1 MKKFI
6 GMLAAAATLAAGSAA
21 LTTPVAQAVTIS
33 GSGVKYVFCSS
44 NQHNNQI
51 SYEDR
56 YGQVSKIV
64 SLPAKAQDGTY
75 CGVIEVGIEPDTYV
89 AARIKNNNAH
99 YVYAAVYS
107 VSYPLFSGSTG
118 APPNYTLVARDE
130 SYDSYGG
137 FNFASAY

>member
-6 GMLAAAATLAAGSAA
+6 GTLAAAATLAAGSAA

-75 CGVIEVGIEPDTYV
+75 CGVIEVGIESDSYV
-89 AARIKNNNAH
+89 SAMIKNERAH

-107 VSYPLFSGSTG
+107 ASYPLFSGSTG

-130 SYDSYGG
+130 NHSSYGG
-137 FNFASAY
+137 YNYAFAY

>member
-6 GMLAAAATLAAGSAA
+6 GTLAAAATLAAGSAA

-51 SYEDR
+51 SYYDR
-56 YGQVSKIV
+56 YGKVSKIV
-64 SLPAKAQDGTY
+64 NLTTKAQDNSY
-75 CGVIEVGIEPDTYV
+75 CGVIEVSIEPDSYV
-89 AARIKNNNAH
+89 SALIENDRAH
-99 YVYAAVYS
+99 YAYVAVYS

-130 SYDSYGG
+130 NRSSSGRYNYA
-137 FNFASAY
+137 FAY

>member
-6 GMLAAAATLAAGSAA
+6 GTLAAAATLATGTAV
-21 LTTPVAQAVTIS
+21 LTTPAAQAATIS
-33 GSGVKYVFCSS
+33 GSAVKYVFCSS
-44 NQHNNQI
+44 NQYNNQI

-64 SLPAKAQDGTY
+64 NLPAKAQDNSY
-75 CGVIEVGIEPDTYV
+75 CGVIEVSIEPDTYV
-89 AARIKNNNAH
+89 AARIKNNSAH
-99 YVYAAVYS
+99 YLYAAVYS

-130 SYDSYGG
+130 NYSSYGG
-137 FNFASAY
+137 SNYAAAY